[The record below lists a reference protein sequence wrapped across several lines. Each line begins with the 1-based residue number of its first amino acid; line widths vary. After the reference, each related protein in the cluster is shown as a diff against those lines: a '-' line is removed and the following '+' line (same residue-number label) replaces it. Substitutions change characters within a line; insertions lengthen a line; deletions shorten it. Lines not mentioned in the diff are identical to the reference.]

1 MAPGSPPPRDA
12 DGDLLRR
19 LPALRTAATIALG
32 ALLVLLPTDSRF
44 AESDIEGPR
53 LLLYVIHA
61 TLTVAILVASFLP
74 FGRRHTDALTVAFV
88 VAISANVLLYF
99 FVSPGQPGLIASAL
113 ACLLIGTSVLGAWS
127 SRRTFL
133 ISALVLSGYLLV
145 GEMSVPTQLTRP
157 ELIYGINA
165 LLLGVAVAVVC
176 AEVLGAVRERL
187 EERQQ
192 ELTALSTRLM
202 SLQEEERR
210 RLARELHDEVGQ
222 SLTALNSYLWL
233 ADRALPADAG
243 AAREHGREARRLA
256 SKTLAT
262 IRELSQLLRPSVL
275 DDLGLGPS
283 LETLVEAFERRHGIP
298 VALDVSTLPERL
310 GEQTET
316 AIYRIL
322 QEALTNVERHA
333 RASQVWVR
341 AGVAGSRVVVEI
353 ADDGVGLPPDGTRR
367 RGLGLIGMH
376 ERARA
381 LGGSIHLQR
390 GERTT
395 VRLELPLPP
404 GAGAAA
410 GAQRAEA

>member
-1 MAPGSPPPRDA
+1 VASRRPPLHDT

-44 AESDIEGPR
+44 AESDTVGQR
-53 LLLYVIHA
+53 LALYTIHA
-61 TLTVAILVASFLP
+61 GLTVAILVVSFLP
-74 FGRRHTDALTVAFV
+74 FGRRHTDALTLAFV
-88 VAISANVLLYF
+88 GAISANVLLYF

-127 SRRTFL
+127 SRRTL
-133 ISALVLSGYLLV
+133 LVSTCILGGYLLV
-145 GEMSVPTQLTRP
+145 GETAVPKELTRP

-165 LLLGVAVAVVC
+165 LLLGAAVAVVC
-176 AEVLGAVRERL
+176 AEVLGAVRGRL

-192 ELTALSTRLM
+192 ELAELSARLM

-233 ADRALPADAG
+233 VDRALPAGAD

-262 IRELSQLLRPSVL
+262 IRELCQILRPSVL

-283 LETLVEAFERRHGIP
+283 LETLVEAFERRHGVP
-298 VALDVSTLPERL
+298 VVLDVSTLPDRL

-316 AIYRIL
+316 AIYRIV

-333 RASQVWVR
+333 KASQVWVR
-341 AGVAGSRVVVEI
+341 ARVQSAHIVVEI
-353 ADDGVGLPPDGTRR
+353 ADDGVGLPPTGTNR

-381 LGGSIHLQR
+381 LGGSIRLQS
-390 GERTT
+390 GDRTI
-395 VRLELPLPP
+395 VRLELPH
-404 GAGAAA
+404 AAA
-410 GAQRAEA
+410 AAPAPQRL

>member
-1 MAPGSPPPRDA
+1 VASESAPLHEA

-44 AESDIEGPR
+44 AESDTIVPR
-53 LLLYVIHA
+53 LILYGVHA
-61 TLTVAILVASFLP
+61 TLTVAILVVSFLP
-74 FGRRHTDALTVAFV
+74 FGRRHTDALTLAFV
-88 VAISANVLLYF
+88 GAISANVLLYF

-133 ISALVLSGYLLV
+133 VSALILVGYLIV
-145 GEMSVPTQLTRP
+145 GETAVPQELTRP

-165 LLLGVAVAVVC
+165 LLLGAAVAVVC
-176 AEVLGAVRERL
+176 AEVLGAVRGRL
-187 EERQQ
+187 EERQR
-192 ELTALSTRLM
+192 ELSELSARLM

-233 ADRALPADAG
+233 ADRALPTDLA
-243 AAREHGREARRLA
+243 AAREHGREARRLT

-283 LETLVEAFERRHGIP
+283 LETLVEAFERRHAIP
-298 VALDVSTLPERL
+298 VVLDVTTLPARMPEH
-310 GEQTET
+310 TET
-316 AIYRIL
+316 AIYRIV

-333 RASQVWVR
+333 RATQAWVR
-341 AGVAGSRVVVEI
+341 AGVEGQQIVVEI
-353 ADDGVGLPPDGTRR
+353 ADDGIGFPPPGAGR

-381 LGGSIHLQR
+381 LGGVIRLHR
-390 GERTT
+390 GERTR
-395 VRLELPLPP
+395 VRLELPRPAAP
-404 GAGAAA
+404 GADP
-410 GAQRAEA
+410 QRPEA